1 MALDRPRVERM
12 YVEILLGI
20 SQNKSLLKPLSA
32 KEVAQWANLEKEIK
46 AIRDNGG
53 GFIIPSEL
61 PTVN

>member
-32 KEVAQWANLEKEIK
+32 KEVAQWANLEKEVK
-46 AIRDNGG
+46 EIRANGG

-61 PTVN
+61 PSMG